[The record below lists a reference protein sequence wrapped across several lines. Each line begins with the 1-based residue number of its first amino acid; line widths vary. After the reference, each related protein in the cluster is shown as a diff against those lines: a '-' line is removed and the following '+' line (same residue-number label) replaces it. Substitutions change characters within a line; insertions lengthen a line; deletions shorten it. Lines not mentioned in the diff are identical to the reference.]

1 MSEGDEGDDVP
12 VSSHGPFPPEADCLA
27 WDLMVAGS
35 IDLRA
40 LVARMANR
48 VATRTEANVQSD
60 LHTLLTTAPLGL
72 SPDELESITLES
84 PAGQRRR
91 IDVEVGCTVFEVK
104 KDLRVGNVRFDAVEQ
119 LAGYVRQ
126 RTETLNQR
134 YVGVLTDGAEWHVY
148 HLAGGELHPVA
159 SLTLDPASPE
169 VDDLIVWLEGV
180 LATVDRITPS
190 PREITRRLGASSPS
204 HALDAAE
211 LASLYATY
219 RDLPTVKVKRGLW
232 AKLLT
237 TALGTNFADEDDLF
251 VDHTLLVAM
260 AEVIS
265 HAVVGFHPEDPSVS
279 AATLMSGALFT
290 RAQIAGVVEAD
301 FFDWIV
307 EVPGGDRFVKSLARR
322 LARFA
327 WDQVEHD
334 VMKVLY
340 ESVISAETRHR
351 LGEYYTPDWLAEEI
365 VAACVDDPL
374 DQRVLDASCG
384 SGTFVFHAV
393 RRYLEAAAG
402 AGVSNADAIR
412 GVSASVIGVD
422 VHPVA
427 VTLARVTYLLAIG
440 MERLR
445 ADDRP
450 PFAVPVYLGDSL
462 QWGQETTLLTHDG
475 LTVST
480 ADGAQLFAD
489 ELRFPDAVVADA
501 ARFDRLVSELADKAA
516 NRSPGSPVP
525 SLASTFRL
533 FAVAPEDQPVVERT
547 FRTMCEL
554 HDQGRDHIWGYYVRN
569 LARPMWLARPE
580 HRVDVL
586 VGNPPWLAYRY
597 MTAEMQAAFRSM
609 SSERQLWAGASVATN
624 QDLSGLFV
632 ARCVELYLRPGGRFG
647 YVMPW
652 GTLSRRQYAGFRT
665 GHYPGKVQPVDIA
678 FDQPW
683 DLHQVKPAFFPVP
696 SSVVFGQRAQ
706 VPAPLVQEP
715 EVWSGRF
722 ATASA
727 TRAEATPH
735 LNRAAGVA
743 ASAGGKISPYAERFA
758 QGATVVPRMLFLVE
772 PEEASP
778 LGAGAGRRVVRSLR
792 SPNEKKPWKTLQPLR
807 GSIEQQFLH
816 PLIVGD
822 TVLPF
827 RVRDPMLA
835 VVPWD
840 GKRLLHGADERLD
853 LYPGLATWWREAEAV
868 WMQNR
873 SSDRLNLVE
882 RLDYR
887 RGVSQQFPAPE
898 HRVVYNSS
906 GVYLAAAVITNP
918 SAVIDTKLYWCSA
931 SGRDEALFLM
941 GLLNSEVVT
950 LAVRPLQSRGEH
962 NPRDFHKFV
971 FQLALPLFDPANPD
985 HLRLV
990 ELAERAERVA
1000 ADVDLPPVR
1009 FEALRRRVRE
1019 ALVEDGVSADID
1031 GIVGRLIAAPS
1042 A

>member
-1 MSEGDEGDDVP
+1 MP
-12 VSSHGPFPPEADCLA
+12 T
-27 WDLMVAGS
+27 GS

-40 LVARMANR
+40 LVARMADR
-48 VATRTEANVQSD
+48 VSQRTEANLQSD
-60 LHTLLTTAPLGL
+60 LHTFLTAAPLNLGA
-72 SPDELESITLES
+72 DELESITLES

-91 IDVEVGCTVFEVK
+91 IDVEIGCTVFELK
-104 KDLRVGNVRFDAVEQ
+104 KDLRLGNVRSDAIDQ

-148 HLAGGELHPVA
+148 HLSGDQLQPVA
-159 SLTLDPASPE
+159 SLELDANSPE
-169 VDDLIVWLEGV
+169 VDDLIIWLEGV

-190 PREITRRLGASSPS
+190 PREIARRLGASSPS

-211 LASLYATY
+211 LATLYAAY
-219 RDLPTVKVKRGLW
+219 RELPTVKVKRGLW

-237 TALGTNFADEDDLF
+237 TALGANFADEDDLF
-251 VDHTLLVAM
+251 VDHTLLVAI
-260 AEVIS
+260 AEVVS
-265 HAVVGFHPEDPSVS
+265 HAVVGFRPEDPSVS

-374 DQRVLDASCG
+374 EQRVLDASCG
-384 SGTFVFHAV
+384 SGTFLFHAV
-393 RRYLEAAAG
+393 RRYLETATA

-412 GVSASVIGVD
+412 GVSTSVVGVD

-440 MERLR
+440 MDRLR

-450 PFAVPVYLGDSL
+450 QFAVPVYLGDSL

-480 ADGAQLFAD
+480 DDGAQLFAD

-501 ARFDRLVSELADKAA
+501 TRFDRLVSELADKAA
-516 NRSPGSPVP
+516 GRVPGSPIP
-525 SLASTFRL
+525 SLSSTFRL

-547 FRTMCEL
+547 FHTMCNL

-569 LARPMWLARPE
+569 LARPIWLSRPE

-597 MTAEMQAAFRSM
+597 MTAQMQAAFRSM
-609 SSERQLWAGASVATN
+609 SAERKLWAGASVATN
-624 QDLSGLFV
+624 QDLAGLFV
-632 ARCVELYLRPGGRFG
+632 ARCVELYLKSGGRFG
-647 YVMPW
+647 FVMPW
-652 GTLSRRQYAGFRT
+652 GTLSRRQYAGFRS
-665 GHYPGKVQPVDIA
+665 GHYPGKVQPVAVA

-696 SSVVFGQRAQ
+696 ACVAFGRRADS
-706 VPAPLVQEP
+706 PISLDSEP
-715 EVWSGRF
+715 ETWSGRF

-727 TRAEATPH
+727 TRTEALPH
-735 LNRAAGVA
+735 LLRTTAATTG
-743 ASAGGKISPYAERFA
+743 AGGQTSPYSTRFA
-758 QGATVVPRMLFLVE
+758 QGATVVPRFLFLVE
-772 PEEASP
+772 HDDTSP
-778 LGAGAGRRVVRSLR
+778 LGAGAGRRVIRSLR
-792 SPNEKKPWKTLQPLR
+792 SPNEKKPWKHLPSLH
-807 GSIEQQFLH
+807 GSVEREFLH
-816 PLIVGD
+816 PLVVGD

-827 RVRDPMLA
+827 RLREPMTA
-835 VVPWD
+835 VIPWD
-840 GKRLLHGADERLD
+840 GKRLLHGSDERLE
-853 LYPGLATWWREAEAV
+853 LYPGLAAWWRSAEAI
-868 WMQNR
+868 WIENR
-873 SSDRLNLVE
+873 SSDRLELV
-882 RLDYR
+882 DQVDFR
-887 RGVSQQFPAPE
+887 RKLISQFPAPP
-898 HRVVYNSS
+898 HRVVYTKS
-906 GVYLAAAVITNP
+906 GMYLAAARISDPN
-918 SAVIDTKLYWCSA
+918 AVIDHKLYWGAAA
-931 SGRDEALFLM
+931 SLDEAHYLTAI
-941 GLLNSEVVT
+941 LNSNTLT
-950 LAVRPLQSRGEH
+950 LAVRPLQGRGEH
-962 NPRDFHKFV
+962 NPRDFDKYI
-971 FQLALPLFDPANPD
+971 FQVPIPMFDPANPD
-985 HLRLV
+985 HLH
-990 ELAERAERVA
+990 LASLAKRAEETA
-1000 ADVDLPPVR
+1000 TAVDLPPVR

-1019 ALVEDGVSADID
+1019 ALIDDGVSTEID
-1031 GIVGRLIAAPS
+1031 ELVKHLISAAPL